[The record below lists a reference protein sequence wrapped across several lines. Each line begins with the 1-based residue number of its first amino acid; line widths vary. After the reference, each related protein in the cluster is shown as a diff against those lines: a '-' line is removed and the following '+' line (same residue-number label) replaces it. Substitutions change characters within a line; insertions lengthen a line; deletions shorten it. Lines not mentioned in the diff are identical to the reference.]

1 MKILKTY
8 LPIVSAM
15 TCWALSFVWIKDAYS
30 DFSPLSLVVTRLIG
44 ASILLLV
51 IGTLTKKM
59 QAIKQGDLKLF
70 IGIAF
75 FEPFLYFL
83 GESFGMQQVSSTL
96 GAVIISTI
104 PLFTPLISYF
114 MIKEK
119 ITIPNIVGIFISL
132 AGVLIIVLRND
143 GSMTAPLS
151 GILMLFVAV
160 FAAIFYPVFLKP
172 LAHRYTGTTIVAYQS
187 IFGLIFFL
195 PLFFIF
201 EYSTFITTSFSS
213 KSLIAAAEL
222 TVFASVFAFL
232 FFTASVKNIGVMKSN
247 TFVNLIPAFTAVFAF
262 FILGES
268 LTITKAMGIVIVIT
282 GLFVSQLKFK
292 KKAYAI

>member
-1 MKILKTY
+1 MKILKIY

>member
-119 ITIPNIVGIFISL
+119 ITIPNIVGILISL

>member
-1 MKILKTY
+1 MKILKIY

-151 GILMLFVAV
+151 GILMLFVSV

>member
-1 MKILKTY
+1 MKILKIY

-201 EYSTFITTSFSS
+201 EYSSFITTSFSS